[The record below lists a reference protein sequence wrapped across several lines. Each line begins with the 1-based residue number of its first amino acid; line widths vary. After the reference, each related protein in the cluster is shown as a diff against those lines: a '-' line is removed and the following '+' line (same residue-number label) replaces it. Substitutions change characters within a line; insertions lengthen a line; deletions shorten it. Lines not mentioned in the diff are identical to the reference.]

1 MACREPALSLPLL
14 LPLPLLPPLL
24 LLAELQGVSIPGS
37 RYPAPPH
44 LPLVL
49 AHTDLPTPGNKSGPA
64 RPLLQ
69 PEDDSGGLSEE
80 CDPRRLEGRRCCACC
95 PGVGVSEWVR
105 RLGEAAT
112 GTSVLLALP
121 GRRGGHLE
129 RCAPAPVARPPWA
142 GAALP
147 PPRGSPLGG
156 NPRQRRKS
164 LQLNP
169 GLRRAAR
176 GTGGARL
183 AEKRRPLRCA
193 QSFGRSGRR
202 SEGHGAEPPS
212 CGQSRR
218 ATLGPP
224 SMSRRLGRVAF
235 APPTP
240 AEAGWTRSL

>member
-14 LPLPLLPPLL
+14 LPPPLLPPLL

-37 RYPAPPH
+37 GYPAPLH
-44 LPLVL
+44 LPRVL

-69 PEDDSGGLSEE
+69 PEDDSGGLSGE
-80 CDPRRLEGRRCCACC
+80 CGPRRLEGRRWCCACC

-105 RLGEAAT
+105 RPGEAAT
-112 GTSVLLALP
+112 GTSVPLALP

-142 GAALP
+142 GAALS

-156 NPRQRRKS
+156 NRRQLRKS

-183 AEKRRPLRCA
+183 SEKRAAAAVCA
-193 QSFGRSGRR
+193 KFWAERTAQRGPQRGAAKLWPEP
-202 SEGHGAEPPS
+202 EGDPG
-212 CGQSRR
+212 
-218 ATLGPP
+218 GPP
-224 SMSRRLGRVAF
+224 
-235 APPTP
+235 
-240 AEAGWTRSL
+240 E